1 VQRRIQKEE
10 LITIMETDRSVMAT
24 EDHKTAAAEQTDRE
38 MTETVMAVI
47 IAVARVMAM
56 LRIVRVVTDL
66 LQVMTALTEAM
77 ADRRID
83 SAKISRVKDMFRKH
97 R

>member
-1 VQRRIQKEE
+1 
-10 LITIMETDRSVMAT
+10 METDRSVMAT

-38 MTETVMAVI
+38 MTETVTAVI

-77 ADRRID
+77 ATAESN

>member
-1 VQRRIQKEE
+1 
-10 LITIMETDRSVMAT
+10 
-24 EDHKTAAAEQTDRE
+24 
-38 MTETVMAVI
+38 MTETVTAVI

>member
-1 VQRRIQKEE
+1 M
-10 LITIMETDRSVMAT
+10 ITIRETDRNVMAT
-24 EDHKTAAAEQTDRE
+24 EDHRMAATEQTDRE
-38 MTETVMAVI
+38 MTETVTAVI
-47 IAVARVMAM
+47 TAVARVMAM

-83 SAKISRVKDMFRKH
+83 LAKISRVKDMFRKH

>member
-1 VQRRIQKEE
+1 
-10 LITIMETDRSVMAT
+10 METDRSVMAT
-24 EDHKTAAAEQTDRE
+24 EDHKAAVAEQTDRE
-38 MTETVMAVI
+38 MTETVTAII
-47 IAVARVMAM
+47 IAVVRVMAM